1 MFRDL
6 WVFHRRAVIATVIVV
21 VLPAAT
27 AFVVLASRS
36 SNRPPTSGPASASP
50 RRASATD
57 QTPTTVGPAEPT
69 PRNTGFTPL
78 RVVPPAT
85 QTQKQTDAQLAAA
98 ESPES
103 IAQSETETVPAPKVS
118 RVYPAV
124 PGPDRTDPDAYALAF
139 TRELLTI
146 DYRTQTRTGLLAWA
160 QSEEAPD
167 TLPGVPP
174 QIADKSLVGS
184 LAYNGVTGTEVSPI
198 ASATHWPTPSSGTT
212 QRVSGLAAS
221 VTPDWTQ
228 LISSGWEPT
237 DPLMTVL
244 TVTGSIIVS
253 TPGHP
258 GLSRSFSMAV
268 TLGGA
273 RTHPGYGA
281 VAVSAW
287 TVA

>member
-212 QRVSGLAAS
+212 QRVARLAAS